1 MTKKAIMD
9 ARENIEDFCEFNGRE
24 VDTSSVPA
32 LLSLIRELSSEHL
45 EDYLDEEPEYVHD
58 TVSYIESASI
68 LIQFLTNEE

>member
-1 MTKKAIMD
+1 MTKKAIMN
-9 ARENIEDFCEFNGRE
+9 AKENIEDYCMFNDRE

-68 LIQFLTNEE
+68 LIQFLTDED